1 MARSLLFSGLL
12 GIPVIGALYILGLGL
27 FAFYH
32 APENTGLLKS
42 LNDLIQSTED
52 PNMILP
58 HFVRN
63 VLPSGLAGL
72 VFAALFAATMSVFSS
87 GLNSLSTAT
96 CMDFLQ
102 RRSNSK
108 ELTLLNA
115 RLVTLVWGLLVTFAA
130 IGVYFARIGSLVEAG
145 AGIVGFF
152 SGPLLGMF
160 LLGIFTMRANS
171 VAVIVGAILGFA
183 IALMLRNHISFIWYP
198 VAGCVPTLLLGYAL
212 SYFTARP
219 RHAKVYPMT
228 IWGRHLTGSSSP
240 PKPVVHVE
248 EIP

>member
-1 MARSLLFSGLL
+1 
-12 GIPVIGALYILGLGL
+12 
-27 FAFYH
+27 
-32 APENTGLLKS
+32 
-42 LNDLIQSTED
+42 
-52 PNMILP
+52 MILP

-102 RRSNSK
+102 RRFKAK
-108 ELTLLNA
+108 EVTLLNA
-115 RLVTLVWGLLVTFAA
+115 RLVTLAWGILVTLAA

-160 LLGIFTMRANS
+160 LLGIFTTRANS
-171 VAVIVGAILGFA
+171 LAVIVGAVLGFA
-183 IALMLRNHISFIWYP
+183 IALILRNHISFIWYP

-212 SYFTARP
+212 SYITAPP
-219 RHAKVYPMT
+219 RHEKVYPMT
-228 IWGRHLTGSSSP
+228 IWGRHLTGSSFPSTQ
-240 PKPVVHVE
+240 VVHVE
-248 EIP
+248 KIP